1 MPIQANKERIRA
13 IVIDDDEDSSDSIC
27 QALEISGINVIGKG
41 FDGEQAYQLYKT
53 LTPDIV
59 ILDMNMP
66 NYDGAYALEKIKQDY
81 PSAKIVVVTGFTDYT
96 FEKEHADA
104 IFTKPYDL
112 EPFIETL
119 NKIVLD
125 TPTIKNELLKSVK

>member
-1 MPIQANKERIRA
+1 MTLQVNKERIKA

-81 PSAKIVVVTGFTDYT
+81 PDAKIVVVTGFTDYT
-96 FEKEHADA
+96 FEKEQADA

-112 EPFIETL
+112 EHFIDTV
-119 NKIVLD
+119 NKIALA
-125 TPTIKNELLKSVK
+125 TTAIVK

>member
-1 MPIQANKERIRA
+1 MTLQVNKERIKA

-27 QALEISGINVIGKG
+27 QSLEISGINVIAKG
-41 FDGEQAYQLYKT
+41 YDGEQAYQLYKT

-81 PSAKIVVVTGFTDYT
+81 PDAKIVVVTAFTDYE
-96 FEKEHADA
+96 FEKEQADA
-104 IFTKPYDL
+104 IIIKPYDL
-112 EPFIETL
+112 EPFIDTI
-119 NKIVLD
+119 NKIALA
-125 TPTIKNELLKSVK
+125 PTQIVK

>member
-1 MPIQANKERIRA
+1 MSFQPQSERIRA

-53 LTPDIV
+53 LLPDVV
-59 ILDMNMP
+59 ILDMQMP

-81 PSAKIVVVTGFTDYT
+81 PNAKIIVVTGFTDYT

-112 EPFIETL
+112 EPFIEMV
-119 NKIVLD
+119 NKIASD
-125 TPTIKNELLKSVK
+125 IPTIVK

>member
-1 MPIQANKERIRA
+1 MPVQPTRERIRA

-53 LTPDIV
+53 LLPDVV
-59 ILDMNMP
+59 ILDMQMP
-66 NYDGAYALEKIKQDY
+66 NYDGAYALEKIKQNY
-81 PSAKIVVVTGFTDYT
+81 PTAKIIVVTGFTDYT

-112 EPFIETL
+112 EPFIEMV
-119 NKIVLD
+119 NKIALD
-125 TPTIKNELLKSVK
+125 IPTIVK

>member
-1 MPIQANKERIRA
+1 MTLQVNKERIKA

-59 ILDMNMP
+59 IMDMNMP

-81 PSAKIVVVTGFTDYT
+81 PNAKIVVVTGFTNYT
-96 FEKEHADA
+96 FEKEQADA

-112 EPFIETL
+112 EPFIDTVK
-119 NKIVLD
+119 KI
-125 TPTIKNELLKSVK
+125 IKKPVNNSKIHLI

>member
-1 MPIQANKERIRA
+1 MSFQPTKDRVRA

-53 LTPDIV
+53 LVPDIV
-59 ILDMNMP
+59 ILDMQMP

-81 PSAKIVVVTGFTDYT
+81 PGAKIVVVTGYTDYT
-96 FEKEHADA
+96 FEKENADA

-112 EPFIETL
+112 EPFIEAV
-119 NKIVLD
+119 NRIALD
-125 TPTIKNELLKSVK
+125 IPTIVK

>member
-1 MPIQANKERIRA
+1 MMPVQPTRERIRA

-53 LTPDIV
+53 LLPDVV
-59 ILDMNMP
+59 ILDMQMP
-66 NYDGAYALEKIKQDY
+66 NYDGAYALEKIKQNY
-81 PSAKIVVVTGFTDYT
+81 PTAKIIVVTGFTDYT

-112 EPFIETL
+112 EPFIEMV
-119 NKIVLD
+119 NKIALD
-125 TPTIKNELLKSVK
+125 IPTIVK

>member
-1 MPIQANKERIRA
+1 MTVQVNKERIKA

-59 ILDMNMP
+59 IMDMNMP

-81 PSAKIVVVTGFTDYT
+81 PDAKIVVVTGFTNYT
-96 FEKEHADA
+96 FEKEKADA

-112 EPFIETL
+112 EPFIDTV
-119 NKIVLD
+119 NKIALA
-125 TPTIKNELLKSVK
+125 TTAIVK

>member
-1 MPIQANKERIRA
+1 MTLHGDDKRITA

-27 QALEISGINVIGKG
+27 QALEISEINVIGKG

-53 LTPDIV
+53 LTPDVV

-81 PSAKIVVVTGFTDYT
+81 PNAKIIVVTGFTDYT
-96 FEKEHADA
+96 FEKKQADA

-112 EPFIETL
+112 EPFIDTI
-119 NKIVLD
+119 NRIVLD
-125 TPTIKNELLKSVK
+125 TPKIVK

>member
-1 MPIQANKERIRA
+1 MTLHGDDKRITA

-27 QALEISGINVIGKG
+27 QALEISEINVIGKG

-53 LTPDIV
+53 LTPDVV

-81 PSAKIVVVTGFTDYT
+81 PNAKIIVVTGFTDYT
-96 FEKEHADA
+96 FEKKQTDA

-112 EPFIETL
+112 EPFIDTI
-119 NKIVLD
+119 NRIVLD
-125 TPTIKNELLKSVK
+125 TPKIVK

>member
-1 MPIQANKERIRA
+1 MTLQASNERITA

-27 QALEISGINVIGKG
+27 QALEISEINVIGKG

-81 PSAKIVVVTGFTDYT
+81 SDAKIIVVTGYTDYK
-96 FEKEHADA
+96 FEKEQADA

-112 EPFIETL
+112 EPFIDTI
-119 NKIVLD
+119 NKIALD
-125 TPTIKNELLKSVK
+125 APKIVK